1 MDAKLLTLMQ
11 KKVAV
16 SAVPPSAMRGQ
27 GLAGLL
33 GEIRLFLS
41 DLELDALADMTEEQ
55 FARRLD
61 LSTGQL
67 RKRVTHLK
75 CQWGAARK
83 ALNLFLRDATYNHY
97 LRKCYRL
104 SAIEQWLELPLDG
117 QVAGRLVEEIGGS
130 TLPRWPGVHALSA
143 SISHRYQDF
152 AAAVASRRKLARV
165 HLDLDYWP
173 AFSRAAV

>member
-1 MDAKLLTLMQ
+1 MDAELLTLMQ

-16 SAVPPSAMRGQ
+16 SAIPPSAMRGQ

-41 DLELDALADMTEEQ
+41 ELELDALADMTEEQ

-61 LSTGQL
+61 LATGQL
-67 RKRVTHLK
+67 RKRVTHLR

-97 LRKCYRL
+97 LRKRYRL
-104 SAIEQWLELPLDG
+104 PAIEQWLELPLDG
-117 QVAGRLVEEIGGS
+117 EVAARLRVETGGS
-130 TLPRWPGVHALSA
+130 SLPRWPGVRALSA
-143 SISHRYQDF
+143 PVSHRYQDF
-152 AAAVASRRKLARV
+152 AATVASRRELARV